1 VEWRHASPAL
11 LDEMERALLALA
23 QDCAAA
29 ANVTAETRQLAHIP
43 AAQMAQGVTDAIER
57 ACKIVGVTH
66 TRMASYASH
75 NAQVMSAF
83 TPSGMLFIPSL
94 NGLSHNPEEYS
105 RWEDV
110 VKGANVL
117 LHAILDLA
125 AQG

>member
-1 VEWRHASPAL
+1 
-11 LDEMERALLALA
+11 
-23 QDCAAA
+23 
-29 ANVTAETRQLAHIP
+29 
-43 AAQMAQGVTDAIER
+43 
-57 ACKIVGVTH
+57 
-66 TRMASYASH
+66 
-75 NAQVMSAF
+75 MSAF

-125 AQG
+125 AQS